1 MLYVFFVDN
10 GSMIQLDMNLALQT
24 VASLKIALK
33 KHCSIPPEKQVLL
46 VSGGE
51 NLEGD
56 EKVCK

>member
-24 VASLKIALK
+24 VASLKQVIAQ
-33 KHCSIPPEKQVLL
+33 HCSIPPEKQVLL